1 MAGKTKVY
9 TYTRVSTSMQ
19 VDGFSLDAQ
28 NERIKRYVDY
38 MDYEIVGQYE
48 DAGRSGKSVEGRIEF
63 QKMMN
68 DISTGKDGVSYVLV
82 FKLSRFGRNAADVL
96 SSLQFMQDYGVNLI
110 SVEESIDSSK
120 DAGKLMISVLSAVA
134 EIERENILVQ
144 TMEGRRQKAREGKWN
159 GGFAPYGYK
168 LVDGEL
174 QIAEDEAEAIRM
186 IFDLYTYREMGS
198 NKIAKYL
205 EQQGIKKKVRQNG
218 SNTMFSAHMV
228 RAILD
233 NPIYCGKI
241 AFGRRS
247 NQKIKGTRNEY
258 HVVKQDEYLLNDGIH
273 EAIVSEELWN
283 EARKKRV
290 AQAKKYEHVNRGNN
304 RIHLLSGILKCP
316 ICGAGMYG
324 NKSIKHKK
332 GKHYKDYYFYG
343 CKHRKMTDGHKCI
356 FKKQLHEEKLN
367 EAVAEIIS
375 NMVSNPKFATVMQS
389 KINMKVDTRAIDTE
403 IENYTKQRTQYIGTK
418 KSLEKQIDSLDVT
431 DKHYDRKVND
441 LQKRLDKMYD
451 SIADTEDMLE
461 DAKTRKRAI
470 ESEKLTGDNVYKLL
484 LYFDK
489 VYDTM
494 EDVDKRA
501 LLVALIKEIHV
512 YEEEQANGQWL
523 KCIKFNLPLLE
534 EELELGLDNDSHVE
548 TVVLLSQQKPDDH
561 ITLGLIWS
569 WMNWILQV
577 RRRKL
582 LIGKSSSM

>member
-9 TYTRVSTSMQ
+9 SYTRVSTSMQ

-28 NERIKRYVDY
+28 NDRIEKYADY
-38 MDYEIVGQYE
+38 MDYEIVGRYE
-48 DAGRSGKSVEGRIEF
+48 DAGRSGKSIEGRIEF
-63 QKMMN
+63 QRMMD
-68 DISTGKDGVSYVLV
+68 DIKTGKDEVAYVLV

-110 SVEESIDSSK
+110 SVEDSIDSSK

-144 TMEGRRQKAREGKWN
+144 TMEGRKQKAREGGWN
-159 GGFAPYGYK
+159 GGFSPYGYG
-168 LVDGEL
+168 LINGEL
-174 QIAEDEAEAIRM
+174 KIVEEEAEAVRM
-186 IFDLYTYREMGS
+186 IYDLYTHREMGS

-205 EQQGIKKKVRQNG
+205 EQQGIKKKARQNG
-218 SNTMFSAHMV
+218 KNTMFSAHLI
-228 RAILD
+228 RSILD
-233 NPIYCGKI
+233 NPVYCGKI

-247 NQKIKGTRNEY
+247 NEKIKGTRNEY
-258 HVVKQDEYLLNDGIH
+258 HIVKQDEYLLCDGIH

-283 EARKKRV
+283 EAQKKRI
-290 AQAKKYEHVNRGNN
+290 AQARKYEHVNRGNN

-316 ICGAGMYG
+316 VCGAGMYG
-324 NKSIKHKK
+324 NKSIKHKN

-343 CKHRKMTDGHKCI
+343 CKHRTMDRGHKCTYR
-356 FKKQLHEEKLN
+356 KQLHEERLN
-367 EAVAEIIS
+367 QAVAEVIS
-375 NMVSNPKFATVMQS
+375 NMVSNPKFASVMQS
-389 KINMKVDTRAIDTE
+389 KINMKVDTREIDTE

-418 KSLEKQIDSLDVT
+418 KSLEKQIDSLDVM

-451 SIADTEDMLE
+451 YISDAEDMLE
-461 DAKTRKRAI
+461 DAKTRKKTI
-470 ESEKLTGDNVYKLL
+470 ESEKLTGENVYKLL
-484 LYFDK
+484 IHFDK

-494 EDVDKRA
+494 DDEDKRA

-523 KCIKFNLPLLE
+523 KSIKFNLPLLE

-548 TVVLLSQQKPDDH
+548 CVVLLSKVQ
-561 ITLGLIWS
+561 
-569 WMNWILQV
+569 N
-577 RRRKL
+577 
-582 LIGKSSSM
+582 